1 MLLLTLYNSVL
12 KKGTSSD
19 FVILPLLLLL
29 FIYVFFECP
38 RSLLRNYGG
47 RSGTEPPHYIS
58 CLYLSYHF
66 SISSTALTGK
76 DRLVLVGRF
85 KVQLSSIDISV
96 MENGFQSNSVSDC
109 GV

>member
-12 KKGTSSD
+12 KQGTSSD
-19 FVILPLLLLL
+19 FVI
-29 FIYVFFECP
+29 VC
-38 RSLLRNYGG
+38 
-47 RSGTEPPHYIS
+47 
-58 CLYLSYHF
+58 
-66 SISSTALTGK
+66 
-76 DRLVLVGRF
+76 RF